1 VFSLRQ
7 STGDDIAAIHA
18 LWRRS
23 VEATH
28 NFLTAEHLQI
38 ISDIVREIYLPST
51 TFLLAVDES
60 DRPIA
65 FLGGDPGTIDA
76 LFVDPDWFGKGV
88 GRVLLAEALKRAV
101 VTRLDVNEANAQAR
115 GFYERMGFVAV
126 GRSEL
131 DSSGMPYPLIHM
143 EWRAAQPK

>member
-1 VFSLRQ
+1 MFVLRA
-7 STGDDIAAIHA
+7 STADDIPALHA

-23 VEATH
+23 VDATH
-28 NFLTAEHLQI
+28 KFLSAEHLAI
-38 ISDIVREIYLPST
+38 ISDIVREIYLPSA
-51 TFLLAVDES
+51 TFTLAVND
-60 DRPIA
+60 DDATIA

-88 GRVLLAEALKRAV
+88 GKALLEYALTQANV
-101 VTRLDVNEANAQAR
+101 VRLDVNEANAQAR
-115 GFYERMGFVAV
+115 GFYERMGFRAI